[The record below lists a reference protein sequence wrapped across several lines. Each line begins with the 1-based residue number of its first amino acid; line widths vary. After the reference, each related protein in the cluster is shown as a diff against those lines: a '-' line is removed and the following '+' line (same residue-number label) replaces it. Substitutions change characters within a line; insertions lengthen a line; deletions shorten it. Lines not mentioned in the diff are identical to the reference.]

1 MKVGV
6 YFGQT
11 EVLFAVFDICII
23 SYYISRGEGQ
33 IEKVFVLDAHCFIRQ
48 KEEYVD

>member
-11 EVLFAVFDICII
+11 EVLFAVFVFDICII
-23 SYYISRGEGQ
+23 SYYISDVCGWWLVGMD
-33 IEKVFVLDAHCFIRQ
+33 IIDIGTVLAD
-48 KEEYVD
+48 E